1 MEKAGIFIEGQGILI
16 ISTNPSVMKPS
27 KGPVKGRCEGQGT
40 RLLSHST
47 QLRGM
52 RSEVRRWGRSG
63 LGQRERTPCI
73 TEGTRIMWDSLKG
86 LKQRKGSDQISERLL
101 LEVGGNR
108 QIGDHLQD

>member
-1 MEKAGIFIEGQGILI
+1 MEKAVISIEGQGILI

-27 KGPVKGRCEGQGT
+27 KGPVKGGCEGQGM

-63 LGQRERTPCI
+63 LGQRGEDSMHHRRSTDNVGL
-73 TEGTRIMWDSLKG
+73 TEGT
-86 LKQRKGSDQISERLL
+86 
-101 LEVGGNR
+101 
-108 QIGDHLQD
+108 